1 LFIIIPL
8 SNIPIHPLS
17 NIFELK
23 YAKSPTQGPKIIK
36 NKLPSKIPQKK
47 SITPS
52 TGKIYLFK
60 KLTSDSGIP
69 IYTLLF
75 YLPKSTHHP
84 SNKKPHECGAL
95 YSEFDLKSESFV

>member
-1 LFIIIPL
+1 MQELFVIIPL

-47 SITPS
+47 VSLRVR
-52 TGKIYLFK
+52 G
-60 KLTSDSGIP
+60 
-69 IYTLLF
+69 
-75 YLPKSTHHP
+75 
-84 SNKKPHECGAL
+84 
-95 YSEFDLKSESFV
+95 